1 MKFEEA
7 ENQASAM
14 IRTLGAG
21 WVMDLKDTHGWRC
34 QVKNG
39 PVTVTFNENSS
50 DYQAFIQVGPT
61 FSAYSTG
68 PITAL
73 DVAVGKLDIYLNRIT
88 AEREAIAKIVAGT
101 YADKPF

>member
-7 ENQASAM
+7 ENHASSM

-21 WVMDLKDTHGWRC
+21 WVMDLKDALGWRC

-39 PVTVTFNENSS
+39 PCTVTFNENSR

-61 FSAYSTG
+61 FNAYSTG
-68 PITAL
+68 PVTAL

-88 AEREAIAKIVAGT
+88 AEREAIAKIVAG
-101 YADKPF
+101 KEKS